1 MRPEPFLIE
10 ISWEVCNQAGG
21 VFTYIK
27 SKVPTMLDTYG
38 DRYLLIGPYFPE
50 KADTNFRPLLEIEEP
65 ALAEAVS
72 FVRSLGFEVHYG
84 YWLLDEARP
93 KVLLIN
99 PEVRRNVLNE
109 VKGRFWE
116 RFEISSLESDDLRD
130 LVLGFGEVTRLLLK
144 QLVGKLNADQDII
157 AHFHEWMSA
166 TCLPDLEYEKV
177 RIATVFTAH
186 ATLLGRYLASNEDPY
201 FHHMPYY
208 DWQQKSREYGI
219 LPRVALERRTA
230 QAAHV
235 LVTNSEV
242 TAWECELFLSR
253 KPEYIIRNGIHRKPE
268 GGHEVFELHLQNRQK
283 IDATVKAL
291 LTPSYPFRTDNTL
304 YFFTSGRYEF
314 YNKGFD
320 ITLRAIAR
328 LNEMLASRNPD
339 VSVVF
344 FIITKQPFLN
354 IKPEVLESRQR
365 FQNLQKICRKI
376 SQQLGPDLYS
386 SVISKHNPALP
397 NLNELIDEELHL
409 TWRQAKAQFR
419 REDLPPVVTHQ
430 LNHPDEISN
439 FLSAH
444 QLDNREENKVKVFYH
459 PDFIEGATS
468 LFSMDYPEFV
478 RGCHLGIF
486 PSLYEPWGYTAME
499 TALQGT
505 PLITSDLS
513 GFGRY
518 IQTVIPPESE
528 DGIKMLYRR
537 YHSDEEAVETLAYM
551 LLDFVE
557 TFEQEHYVP
566 RVTLPKSVVD
576 TVCWTELMRYYRDVY
591 RLALMRHQPA
601 GDLY

>member
-1 MRPEPFLIE
+1 MRPETFLFE

-27 SKVPTMLDTYG
+27 SKIPTMVDTYD
-38 DRYLLIGPYFPE
+38 DRYMLIGPYFAE
-50 KADTNFRPLLEIEEP
+50 KAESHFRPLQEIDQL
-65 ALAEAVS
+65 ALAEAVAL
-72 FVRSLGFEVHYG
+72 VRSLGFEVHYG

-99 PEVRRNVLNE
+99 PVVSRNVLNGA
-109 VKGRFWE
+109 KGRFWQ
-116 RFEISSLESDDLRD
+116 RFEISSLETDELRD
-130 LVLGFGEVTRLLLK
+130 LVLGFGEVAGILLK
-144 QLVGKLNADQDII
+144 KLVDKLDADQDVI

-166 TCLPDLEYEKV
+166 SCLADLEYGKV
-177 RIATVFTAH
+177 RIATVFNAH
-186 ATLLGRYLASNEDPY
+186 ATLLGRYLASNEEPY

-208 DWQQKSREYGI
+208 DWQQKSSEYGI
-219 LPRVALERRTA
+219 LPRVALERCAA

-291 LTPSYPFRTDNTL
+291 ITPSYPFKTDNTL
-304 YFFTSGRYEF
+304 YFFTSGIYEF

-328 LNEMLASRNPD
+328 LNEMLANRDTDISI
-339 VSVVF
+339 VF
-344 FIITKQPFLN
+344 FVISKQPFSN
-354 IKPEVLESRQR
+354 IRPDILESRQR
-365 FQNLQKICRKI
+365 FQDLQKICKKI

-386 SVISKHNPALP
+386 NVINKHNAALP
-397 NLNELIDEELHL
+397 NLNTLIDEDLHV
-409 TWRQAKAQFR
+409 TWREAKAEFR
-419 REDLPPVVTHQ
+419 REGLPPAVTH
-430 LNHPDEISN
+430 LLDGPDEISS

-459 PDFIEGATS
+459 PDYIERATS
-468 LFSMDYPEFV
+468 VFSMDYPEFV

-486 PSLYEPWGYTAME
+486 PSLYEPWGYTPME
-499 TALQGT
+499 AALKGT
-505 PLITSDLS
+505 PVITSDLS

-537 YHSDEEAVETLAYM
+537 YHSDDEAVETLANM
-551 LLDFVE
+551 LLDFAD
-557 TFEQEHYVP
+557 TFEREHYVP
-566 RVTLPKSVVD
+566 RVTLPKTVVD